1 MEKQKLLVDF
11 NNTMA
16 EYPRKKTIVDLFH
29 EQAMKTPDRI
39 ALTIGKDNLS
49 YSELHRKS
57 NQVARLLQKQGAGRE
72 QVVGL
77 LVNRSVEMIVGI
89 LGILKAG
96 AAYLPIDPDYPEERI
111 RYMLDDSG
119 AEKLIVQYAEDVPAH
134 YSGQVLGLW
143 KREWEKE
150 DPSDLEAEAGP
161 EDLAYIIYTSGSTG
175 QPKGVMVEHRNVIRL
190 LFNDQSLFDFSEKDV
205 WTLFHSYCFDFS
217 VWEMYGALLYGG
229 RLVLVPSFV
238 ARDPEAFA
246 ELLLKEK
253 VTILN
258 QTPTAFYQLSHQM
271 KKLKPAEMPVRKV
284 IFGGEKLSPLQ
295 LKDWKAAY
303 PSTQLINMYGITETT
318 VHVTYKEI
326 TEKEI
331 ETNISNIGKPIPT
344 LQVYVLG
351 SQKNLLPIGVGGEMY
366 VAGEGVTRGY
376 LNRPDLTEERF
387 VENPF
392 QPGERMYK
400 TGDLA
405 RWLED
410 GNLEYLGRMDD
421 QVKIR
426 GHRIELGEVETQLL
440 LCSGIREVFVQAFEE
455 EQGQALAAYYTAEE
469 ELSPSGLR
477 MELAKRVPFYMVPSY
492 FIQLEM
498 MPLTSNGKV
507 DRHRL
512 PAPKMKGVIHEEPR
526 NPLEGRVRSIWEE
539 FLGTS
544 LGVSDSFFNLGGDS
558 IKAIGLI
565 SFMNRKMDW
574 AIQIKDLYEYP
585 TIKELVAYAG
595 TQSFSLEEERI
606 EKRKELQDSKSRFLT
621 EHVSL
626 AYKVVDVY
634 PMSDIQQGMVFY
646 SLKYPEEAFYHD
658 QLVYQL
664 EDASFEVEKLTEAMT
679 LLMNKHEI
687 LRTGFFL
694 DEGSVPLQVVY
705 QSVPVDIIEH
715 DLSVYTEKEQE
726 DFIERSLLED
736 RQNPFE
742 LKEDPLWRLRV
753 YRLNDRQVAFAW
765 IVHHAIMDGWSV
777 ASFMTELVG
786 VYFKLKTGSVELS
799 QLKSSY
805 KDYIVDQ
812 MVVSQQEDLTTYW
825 QKELKDFKR
834 LQLPFEATQETKT
847 TTKVLNPELLQ
858 QLKRVAKKE
867 KTTIRT
873 ICLTAYLSVMK
884 LITFESDITI
894 GLVENARPVTED
906 AEKMLGC
913 FLNTIP
919 FRISIDKEET
929 WETLLRKVHKKQID
943 KKKFGRLSFKRI
955 SEAIGASSAL
965 DNPVFDIL
973 FNFIDFHTYEN
984 IKKHS
989 ITPRKESYEKTNTLF
1004 DFSISTTLNQFEI
1017 RIVSSFSDLIIKRL
1031 LGYFERALYILID
1044 NLDQRFRNEQLLE
1057 NEETFSLLH
1066 QFNNQKVDYPQEKT
1080 LISLFVEQATKAPDK
1095 IALTLG
1101 EDCLSYGELHRKSNQ
1116 VARLLH
1122 KQGVGREQ
1130 IVGLLVDRS
1139 PEMIISILGILKAG
1153 AAYLPIDPDYPEER
1167 IRYMLED
1174 SGAEK
1179 LIVQYAEDIPAHYS
1193 GQVLELW
1200 KREWEKE
1207 DPSDLE
1213 VEAGPDDLAY
1223 IIYTSGSTGQPKGVM
1238 VEHRNVIRLLFND
1251 QNLFDFSE
1259 EDVWTLF
1266 HSYCFDFSVW
1276 EMYGALLYGGR
1287 LVLVPSFVAR
1297 DPEAFAELLLK
1308 EKVTILNQT
1317 PTAFYHLSHQMKK
1330 MKPAEMPVRKVIFG
1344 GEKLS
1349 PLQLKDWKVAY
1360 PSTQLINMYGI
1371 TETTVHVTYKEI
1383 TEKEI
1388 ETNISNIGKPI
1399 PTLQVYVLDGQKNLL
1414 PVGIGGEMYV
1424 AGEGVARGYWNR
1436 PELTEERFVEN
1447 PFQPGERMYKTG
1459 DLARWLEDGN
1469 LEYLGRMDD
1478 QVKIR
1483 GHRIEL
1489 GEVETQLLL
1498 CSGIREIFVQA
1509 FEEERGQVLAAYYTA
1524 EEELSTL
1531 ELRADLAKKVPS
1543 YMVPSYFI
1551 QLEMM
1556 PLTANGK
1563 VDRHRLPAPEVKGTI
1578 HEEPR
1583 NPLEG
1588 RVRSIWEEFL
1598 GTSLGISDSFFNL
1611 GGDSIKAI
1619 GLISLMNRKM
1629 DWTIQI
1635 KDLYEHPTIKELVA
1649 YAGIQNVSLEEERK
1663 RIEKRKELQD
1673 LKNRFLEEHTSLAHE
1688 VVDVYPMSDIQQ
1700 GMVFYSMRNSEKALY
1715 HDQLVYQLED
1725 ASFEVGKLTEAMTL
1739 LMNKHEI
1746 LRTCFFLDEGPVPLQ
1761 VVYQSVPV
1769 DIIEHDLSVYTEKE
1783 QEDFI
1788 EHSLLEDRQ
1797 NPFELKEGP
1806 LWRLRVYRLNNRQV
1820 TFAWIVH
1827 HAIMDGWSVASFMT
1841 ALVDVYFRLKIGPV
1855 ELVGLKSSYKD
1866 YVVDQMVV
1874 SQQED
1879 LTTYWQQELS
1889 EFKRLEL
1896 PYGAEQEVEAY
1907 IMELN
1912 PDLLQRLKKVAR
1924 EEGTTL
1930 KTLCLTAYL
1939 FMMRMIT
1946 YENDLT
1952 IGLIENA
1959 RPVTQDA
1966 EKVLGCFLNTIPFR
1980 IEIDESGTWQSLL
1993 TKVHRKHVDLKSK
2006 GRFPFRKIAEL
2017 IGRTEVN
2024 ENPIFDAVF
2033 NFVDFHVYNGLEGS
2047 PLSYG
2052 VNSYEKTNTLFDFSV
2067 STTFDRFEIRVVS
2080 GFSEIVLKR
2089 LLRYFQFILE
2099 ALSEDIQSKI
2109 STLALLEHAEIDKLL
2124 KRFNETSV
2132 DFPKDRTVTQLFE
2145 GQAAKA
2151 PKNVALV
2158 FENKVLTYK
2167 ELNGMANQI
2176 ARSLVKQGVKRGQTV
2191 GLLT

>member
-1 MEKQKLLVDF
+1 
-11 NNTMA
+11 
-16 EYPRKKTIVDLFH
+16 
-29 EQAMKTPDRI
+29 
-39 ALTIGKDNLS
+39 
-49 YSELHRKS
+49 
-57 NQVARLLQKQGAGRE
+57 
-72 QVVGL
+72 
-77 LVNRSVEMIVGI
+77 
-89 LGILKAG
+89 
-96 AAYLPIDPDYPEERI
+96 
-111 RYMLDDSG
+111 
-119 AEKLIVQYAEDVPAH
+119 
-134 YSGQVLGLW
+134 
-143 KREWEKE
+143 
-150 DPSDLEAEAGP
+150 
-161 EDLAYIIYTSGSTG
+161 
-175 QPKGVMVEHRNVIRL
+175 
-190 LFNDQSLFDFSEKDV
+190 
-205 WTLFHSYCFDFS
+205 
-217 VWEMYGALLYGG
+217 
-229 RLVLVPSFV
+229 
-238 ARDPEAFA
+238 
-246 ELLLKEK
+246 
-253 VTILN
+253 
-258 QTPTAFYQLSHQM
+258 
-271 KKLKPAEMPVRKV
+271 PVRKV

-295 LKDWKAAY
+295 LKDWKA
-303 PSTQLINMYGITETT
+303 
-318 VHVTYKEI
+318 
-326 TEKEI
+326 
-331 ETNISNIGKPIPT
+331 
-344 LQVYVLG
+344 
-351 SQKNLLPIGVGGEMY
+351 
-366 VAGEGVTRGY
+366 
-376 LNRPDLTEERF
+376 
-387 VENPF
+387 
-392 QPGERMYK
+392 
-400 TGDLA
+400 
-405 RWLED
+405 
-410 GNLEYLGRMDD
+410 
-421 QVKIR
+421 
-426 GHRIELGEVETQLL
+426 
-440 LCSGIREVFVQAFEE
+440 
-455 EQGQALAAYYTAEE
+455 
-469 ELSPSGLR
+469 
-477 MELAKRVPFYMVPSY
+477 
-492 FIQLEM
+492 
-498 MPLTSNGKV
+498 
-507 DRHRL
+507 
-512 PAPKMKGVIHEEPR
+512 
-526 NPLEGRVRSIWEE
+526 
-539 FLGTS
+539 
-544 LGVSDSFFNLGGDS
+544 
-558 IKAIGLI
+558 
-565 SFMNRKMDW
+565 
-574 AIQIKDLYEYP
+574 
-585 TIKELVAYAG
+585 
-595 TQSFSLEEERI
+595 
-606 EKRKELQDSKSRFLT
+606 
-621 EHVSL
+621 
-626 AYKVVDVY
+626 
-634 PMSDIQQGMVFY
+634 
-646 SLKYPEEAFYHD
+646 
-658 QLVYQL
+658 
-664 EDASFEVEKLTEAMT
+664 
-679 LLMNKHEI
+679 
-687 LRTGFFL
+687 
-694 DEGSVPLQVVY
+694 
-705 QSVPVDIIEH
+705 
-715 DLSVYTEKEQE
+715 
-726 DFIERSLLED
+726 
-736 RQNPFE
+736 
-742 LKEDPLWRLRV
+742 
-753 YRLNDRQVAFAW
+753 
-765 IVHHAIMDGWSV
+765 
-777 ASFMTELVG
+777 
-786 VYFKLKTGSVELS
+786 
-799 QLKSSY
+799 
-805 KDYIVDQ
+805 
-812 MVVSQQEDLTTYW
+812 
-825 QKELKDFKR
+825 
-834 LQLPFEATQETKT
+834 
-847 TTKVLNPELLQ
+847 
-858 QLKRVAKKE
+858 
-867 KTTIRT
+867 
-873 ICLTAYLSVMK
+873 
-884 LITFESDITI
+884 
-894 GLVENARPVTED
+894 
-906 AEKMLGC
+906 
-913 FLNTIP
+913 
-919 FRISIDKEET
+919 
-929 WETLLRKVHKKQID
+929 
-943 KKKFGRLSFKRI
+943 
-955 SEAIGASSAL
+955 
-965 DNPVFDIL
+965 
-973 FNFIDFHTYEN
+973 
-984 IKKHS
+984 
-989 ITPRKESYEKTNTLF
+989 
-1004 DFSISTTLNQFEI
+1004 
-1017 RIVSSFSDLIIKRL
+1017 
-1031 LGYFERALYILID
+1031 
-1044 NLDQRFRNEQLLE
+1044 
-1057 NEETFSLLH
+1057 
-1066 QFNNQKVDYPQEKT
+1066 
-1080 LISLFVEQATKAPDK
+1080 
-1095 IALTLG
+1095 
-1101 EDCLSYGELHRKSNQ
+1101 
-1116 VARLLH
+1116 
-1122 KQGVGREQ
+1122 
-1130 IVGLLVDRS
+1130 
-1139 PEMIISILGILKAG
+1139 
-1153 AAYLPIDPDYPEER
+1153 
-1167 IRYMLED
+1167 
-1174 SGAEK
+1174 
-1179 LIVQYAEDIPAHYS
+1179 
-1193 GQVLELW
+1193 
-1200 KREWEKE
+1200 
-1207 DPSDLE
+1207 
-1213 VEAGPDDLAY
+1213 
-1223 IIYTSGSTGQPKGVM
+1223 
-1238 VEHRNVIRLLFND
+1238 
-1251 QNLFDFSE
+1251 
-1259 EDVWTLF
+1259 
-1266 HSYCFDFSVW
+1266 
-1276 EMYGALLYGGR
+1276 
-1287 LVLVPSFVAR
+1287 
-1297 DPEAFAELLLK
+1297 
-1308 EKVTILNQT
+1308 
-1317 PTAFYHLSHQMKK
+1317 
-1330 MKPAEMPVRKVIFG
+1330 
-1344 GEKLS
+1344 
-1349 PLQLKDWKVAY
+1349 AY

-2151 PKNVALV
+2151 PK
-2158 FENKVLTYK
+2158 
-2167 ELNGMANQI
+2167 
-2176 ARSLVKQGVKRGQTV
+2176 
-2191 GLLT
+2191 

>member
-1 MEKQKLLVDF
+1 MSKIKLSEISIVSNVEKQKLLVDF

-1360 PSTQLINMYGI
+1360 PSTQ
-1371 TETTVHVTYKEI
+1371 
-1383 TEKEI
+1383 
-1388 ETNISNIGKPI
+1388 
-1399 PTLQVYVLDGQKNLL
+1399 
-1414 PVGIGGEMYV
+1414 
-1424 AGEGVARGYWNR
+1424 
-1436 PELTEERFVEN
+1436 
-1447 PFQPGERMYKTG
+1447 
-1459 DLARWLEDGN
+1459 
-1469 LEYLGRMDD
+1469 
-1478 QVKIR
+1478 
-1483 GHRIEL
+1483 
-1489 GEVETQLLL
+1489 
-1498 CSGIREIFVQA
+1498 
-1509 FEEERGQVLAAYYTA
+1509 
-1524 EEELSTL
+1524 
-1531 ELRADLAKKVPS
+1531 
-1543 YMVPSYFI
+1543 
-1551 QLEMM
+1551 
-1556 PLTANGK
+1556 
-1563 VDRHRLPAPEVKGTI
+1563 
-1578 HEEPR
+1578 
-1583 NPLEG
+1583 
-1588 RVRSIWEEFL
+1588 
-1598 GTSLGISDSFFNL
+1598 
-1611 GGDSIKAI
+1611 
-1619 GLISLMNRKM
+1619 
-1629 DWTIQI
+1629 
-1635 KDLYEHPTIKELVA
+1635 
-1649 YAGIQNVSLEEERK
+1649 
-1663 RIEKRKELQD
+1663 
-1673 LKNRFLEEHTSLAHE
+1673 
-1688 VVDVYPMSDIQQ
+1688 
-1700 GMVFYSMRNSEKALY
+1700 
-1715 HDQLVYQLED
+1715 
-1725 ASFEVGKLTEAMTL
+1725 
-1739 LMNKHEI
+1739 
-1746 LRTCFFLDEGPVPLQ
+1746 
-1761 VVYQSVPV
+1761 
-1769 DIIEHDLSVYTEKE
+1769 
-1783 QEDFI
+1783 
-1788 EHSLLEDRQ
+1788 
-1797 NPFELKEGP
+1797 
-1806 LWRLRVYRLNNRQV
+1806 
-1820 TFAWIVH
+1820 
-1827 HAIMDGWSVASFMT
+1827 
-1841 ALVDVYFRLKIGPV
+1841 
-1855 ELVGLKSSYKD
+1855 
-1866 YVVDQMVV
+1866 
-1874 SQQED
+1874 
-1879 LTTYWQQELS
+1879 
-1889 EFKRLEL
+1889 
-1896 PYGAEQEVEAY
+1896 
-1907 IMELN
+1907 
-1912 PDLLQRLKKVAR
+1912 
-1924 EEGTTL
+1924 
-1930 KTLCLTAYL
+1930 
-1939 FMMRMIT
+1939 
-1946 YENDLT
+1946 
-1952 IGLIENA
+1952 
-1959 RPVTQDA
+1959 
-1966 EKVLGCFLNTIPFR
+1966 
-1980 IEIDESGTWQSLL
+1980 
-1993 TKVHRKHVDLKSK
+1993 
-2006 GRFPFRKIAEL
+2006 
-2017 IGRTEVN
+2017 
-2024 ENPIFDAVF
+2024 
-2033 NFVDFHVYNGLEGS
+2033 
-2047 PLSYG
+2047 
-2052 VNSYEKTNTLFDFSV
+2052 
-2067 STTFDRFEIRVVS
+2067 
-2080 GFSEIVLKR
+2080 
-2089 LLRYFQFILE
+2089 
-2099 ALSEDIQSKI
+2099 
-2109 STLALLEHAEIDKLL
+2109 
-2124 KRFNETSV
+2124 
-2132 DFPKDRTVTQLFE
+2132 
-2145 GQAAKA
+2145 
-2151 PKNVALV
+2151 
-2158 FENKVLTYK
+2158 
-2167 ELNGMANQI
+2167 
-2176 ARSLVKQGVKRGQTV
+2176 
-2191 GLLT
+2191 